1 MMNGDYERSGS
12 KSLLIFLA
20 GGLIGAGIAMLYAPM
35 TGEETRQYLIIQS
48 ERGKRKTLDLT
59 GDFKERISHLTSEL
73 REAADNIIDG
83 GLQLTREK
91 KAEILTA
98 IEAGRKAME
107 EEKER
112 IEQLRLEERNS

>member
-1 MMNGDYERSGS
+1 MNGNFERSRS

-35 TGEETRQYLIIQS
+35 TGEETRQYLILQS
-48 ERGKRKTLDLT
+48 ERGKRKALDLT

-91 KAEILTA
+91 KKELLAA
-98 IEAGRKAME
+98 IEAGKQAME
-107 EEKER
+107 EEKNR
-112 IEQLRLEERNS
+112 LEQLRLKDKHS